1 MSIGQHLD
9 NIESMVTSGRVRG
22 TARTLVN
29 IEAITEALNEAR
41 GSMPDYIKE
50 AEAVLRQKEA
60 ILKQAELE
68 ARRIR
73 TYADEEATTIR
84 QLAEEQTNASLTSA
98 REQSRKMIDQ
108 AEVIRVSEEQAEEII
123 HKAEKRAAAIIA
135 KGEARVNGIISAS
148 EMEADER
155 RPRRRQL
162 RPGSLVRTRRAR
174 RRHVGPGADRDRHA
188 RQPVLETDRNL
199 LHQLT
204 RRP

>member
-9 NIESMVTSGRVRG
+9 KIEEMVTAGRVRG

-29 IEAITEALNEAR
+29 LDAINEALKEAR

-60 ILKQAELE
+60 IIKQAELE

-84 QLAEEQTNASLTSA
+84 QLAEEQSNASLTSA
-98 REQSRKMIDQ
+98 REQSHKMIDKT
-108 AEVIRVSEEQAEEII
+108 EVVKVSEVKAEEII
-123 HKAEKRAAAIIA
+123 QAAEKKAAGMIA
-135 KGEARVNGIISAS
+135 KGEARVNSIISAS

-155 RPRRRQL
+155 RQGADNYAREVLFGLEERIADTLGQ
-162 RPGSLVRTRRAR
+162 VRTGIDTLGSPSSKST
-174 RRHVGPGADRDRHA
+174 V
-188 RQPVLETDRNL
+188 TSSIN
-199 LHQLT
+199 
-204 RRP
+204 

>member
-1 MSIGQHLD
+1 MSIGQHLET
-9 NIESMVTSGRVRG
+9 IEAMVNSGRVKG

-29 IEAITEALNEAR
+29 VDAVTEALNEAR
-41 GSMPDYIKE
+41 NALPDYIKE

-84 QLAEEQTNASLTSA
+84 QLAEEQSNASLSSA

-108 AEVIRVSEEQAEEII
+108 TEVIKVSEEEADEIVQ
-123 HKAEKRAAAIIA
+123 KAEKRAAAIIA
-135 KGEARVNGIISAS
+135 KGEARANSIISAS

-155 RPRRRQL
+155 RQGADNYAREVLFGLEERIADTLGQ
-162 RPGSLVRTRRAR
+162 VRTGIDTLSAPSTKSS
-174 RRHVGPGADRDRHA
+174 VSSSI
-188 RQPVLETDRNL
+188 N
-199 LHQLT
+199 
-204 RRP
+204 

>member
-135 KGEARVNGIISAS
+135 KGEARVNGLISAS

-155 RPRRRQL
+155 RQGADNYAREVLFGLEERVADTLGQ
-162 RPGSLVRTRRAR
+162 VRTGIDTLGSPSSKPT
-174 RRHVGPGADRDRHA
+174 V
-188 RQPVLETDRNL
+188 TSSIN
-199 LHQLT
+199 
-204 RRP
+204 

>member
-108 AEVIRVSEEQAEEII
+108 AEVIKMSEEEAEVII
-123 HKAEKRAAAIIA
+123 QKAEKRAAAIIA

-155 RPRRRQL
+155 RKGADNYAREVLFGLEERIADTLGQ
-162 RPGSLVRTRRAR
+162 VRTGIDTLGSPSSKST
-174 RRHVGPGADRDRHA
+174 V
-188 RQPVLETDRNL
+188 TSSIN
-199 LHQLT
+199 
-204 RRP
+204 